1 MGTRLQLYDI
11 LKTYCPNVYYNAPS
25 SGLVY
30 PCIMYTKS
38 GKNNLYGNNVIYSSK
53 QEYQLTVIDQSA
65 DSTIAER
72 LENDLEYCSIDQQYV
87 ADRLNHTTLNLYF

>member
-1 MGTRLQLYDI
+1 M
-11 LKTYCPNVYYNAPS
+11 YYNAPS

-38 GKNNLYGNNVIYSSK
+38 SKDNNYSNNAIYLSK
-53 QEYQLTVIDQSA
+53 QVYQLTVIDPSA

-72 LENDLEYCSIDQQYV
+72 LETDLEYCSIEQQYV
-87 ADRLNHTTLNLYF
+87 ADRLNHTTLNIYF